1 MMKDFKIMLEVIYKY
16 DDEFDVM
23 HVFLDN
29 YDDNEAYYADEERK
43 DINVLKNEDTEE
55 ISGFIILEYSKHIE
69 ELKKYYSQYF
79 AKVPDLKEMEMRDN
93 ESNLRNTGEILLNE
107 TAG

>member
-1 MMKDFKIMLEVIYKY
+1 MSEFKIMREDLFKY
-16 DDEFDVM
+16 DAHYDIM

-29 YDDNEAYYADEERK
+29 YSDSQFYYADEERK
-43 DINVLKNEDTEE
+43 DINVLRSEDTDE
-55 ISGFIILEYSKHIE
+55 IAGFLIMEYSKHIE

-93 ESNLRNTGEILLNE
+93 ESHLRNTGEILLNE

>member
-1 MMKDFKIMLEVIYKY
+1 MSEFRITREDLFKY
-16 DDEFDVM
+16 DDHYDIM

-29 YDDNEAYYADEERK
+29 YSDSQFYYADEERK
-43 DINVLKNEDTEE
+43 DINVLRSEDTDE
-55 ISGFIILEYSKHIE
+55 IAGFLIMEYSKHIE

-79 AKVPDLKEMEMRDN
+79 AKVPDVKEWKVKEN
-93 ESNLRNTGEILLNE
+93 ESNLRYTGEILLNE